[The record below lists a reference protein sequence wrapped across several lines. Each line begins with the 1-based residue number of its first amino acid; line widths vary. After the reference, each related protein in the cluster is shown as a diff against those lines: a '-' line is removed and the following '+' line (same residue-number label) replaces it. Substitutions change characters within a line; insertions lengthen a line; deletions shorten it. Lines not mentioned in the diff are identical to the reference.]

1 MQRCNAALI
10 ALKSAQ
16 NDRSQETDMVAIPAE
31 IQQVMRDA
39 DCLFSESQ
47 VERAID
53 NIADDISQ
61 TLAEKNPIVFSVMN
75 GGMVLTGKLVTKLG
89 FPLEISYLHATR
101 FRHDDNSKSPD
112 IEWRA
117 HPQQPLKG
125 RTILI
130 VDDIYDE
137 GATLGAIVDHCKA
150 EGVGEIH
157 IAVLVDKQ
165 HNRKARPDIIPD
177 YIGLQCEDR
186 FVFGYGMDYKGYWR
200 NAPGIYAVKEG

>member
-1 MQRCNAALI
+1 
-10 ALKSAQ
+10 
-16 NDRSQETDMVAIPAE
+16 MVAIPEE
-31 IQQVMRDA
+31 IQQVMQDA
-39 DCLFSESQ
+39 ECLFSESH

-53 NIADDISQ
+53 NMASDISES
-61 TLAEKNPIVFSVMN
+61 LAEKNPVVFSVMN

-101 FRHDDNSKSPD
+101 YRGETAGAD
-112 IEWRA
+112 IEWRTF
-117 HPQQPLKG
+117 PQQPLAG

-137 GATLGAIVDHCKA
+137 GATLGAIVDHCKS

-165 HNRKARPDIIPD
+165 HDRKARPDIIPD

-186 FVFGYGMDYKGYWR
+186 YVFGYGMDYKGYWR